1 MAGAAFF
8 DLDRTL
14 LQGASGPVMSDALRS
29 VGVITS
35 AKTPIEDALF
45 GVFDLVG
52 ETRPSMM
59 LARLG
64 VRFSKGWDA
73 ERVAEAGQSA
83 AEQLVPMIQP
93 YARQLIEWHRLEGRK
108 VVMATTSPMTMCGP
122 LAELLELDDVIA
134 TSYGVKGGK
143 YDGTVDGH
151 YVWGPGKR
159 DAVKEW
165 SEANDVDLDDS
176 YAYSDSRYDLPLLR
190 SVGHAVAVNPDPR
203 LKVLATGL
211 GWPVLYLDVPAGV
224 PKVAGVEPVEA
235 AMSLVRPELTPYARF
250 DIDGTD
256 FIPKTGPAILAANHR
271 SYFDPLVIAFAL
283 ARAGRSG
290 RFMAKKEVVDAP
302 IIGSLV
308 KSAGTIRVDR
318 GSGSSGPLD
327 AAASALEAGEVVVI
341 LPQGTIPR
349 GHDFFDPVLHGR
361 PGVAKLAVMT
371 GAPVIPLGLFGS
383 EEVWPRSAKLPAVW
397 NVTAPPRV
405 RVRVGEAVD
414 LSALTKGAKTTKKT
428 GRKSVSAKKETAI
441 VAEIMSSIVDL
452 LPDEAREEIEP
463 TEEQLARTQPSGKS
477 SAKEAAV
484 AT

>member
-1 MAGAAFF
+1 
-8 DLDRTL
+8 
-14 LQGASGPVMSDALRS
+14 
-29 VGVITS
+29 
-35 AKTPIEDALF
+35 
-45 GVFDLVG
+45 
-52 ETRPSMM
+52 
-59 LARLG
+59 
-64 VRFSKGWDA
+64 
-73 ERVAEAGQSA
+73 
-83 AEQLVPMIQP
+83 
-93 YARQLIEWHRLEGRK
+93 
-108 VVMATTSPMTMCGP
+108 
-122 LAELLELDDVIA
+122 
-134 TSYGVKGGK
+134 
-143 YDGTVDGH
+143 
-151 YVWGPGKR
+151 
-159 DAVKEW
+159 
-165 SEANDVDLDDS
+165 
-176 YAYSDSRYDLPLLR
+176 
-190 SVGHAVAVNPDPR
+190 
-203 LKVLATGL
+203 
-211 GWPVLYLDVPAGV
+211 
-224 PKVAGVEPVEA
+224 
-235 AMSLVRPELTPYARF
+235 
-250 DIDGTD
+250 
-256 FIPKTGPAILAANHR
+256 
-271 SYFDPLVIAFAL
+271 
-283 ARAGRSG
+283 
-290 RFMAKKEVVDAP
+290 MAKKEVVDAP